1 MAADRP
7 LCGALS
13 GLQSGVSATSTYV
26 SGYSGYSVYV
36 CECVCVSHCVFGVC
50 LASLCLRVRLVVS
63 PHWNLIQL

>member
-13 GLQSGVSATSTYV
+13 GLQSGVAAISTYV
-26 SGYSGYSVYV
+26 SGYSVSVCV
-36 CECVCVSHCVFGVC
+36 LLCVCVSYCVFGVC